1 MVAGSVKKINN
12 GFTVI
17 RNNPKTIA
25 TYIADSG
32 FASSTPGK
40 KRAKT
45 NTANAVNII
54 LNIIFIYL
62 YFQLL
67 TTIIMPKTY
76 LSINLTVSS

>member
-1 MVAGSVKKINN
+1 
-12 GFTVI
+12 
-17 RNNPKTIA
+17 
-25 TYIADSG
+25 
-32 FASSTPGK
+32 
-40 KRAKT
+40 
-45 NTANAVNII
+45 VNII